1 MGESKDSDSLLPKG
15 STRYLE
21 FPFLCDDVRLKDTKS
36 SLESGI
42 KLSLAHYQ
50 EAREC
55 YVNEEYYRALWRQR
69 EAESAAEEQVLEIDR
84 ESLSENHV
92 VGSPGNKPVIR
103 FLESDT
109 QNEPGAIAR
118 RVREALVSSSAK
130 NEPAVDAEVEN
141 YVINCV
147 AQREPRSHKWDD
159 EDLVAY
165 VGDLMTEKYFD
176 DHIDDFVDAVTSHM
190 YFNVMLYEPLM
201 LKRIECPNFYSKY
214 ILVWKYDGDFHNM
227 YDSQCFIDDY
237 FSRLH
242 VLSGDYWGNMRE
254 LLQKNGVLM
263 NVDKF
268 RHYFRRSQTQGKLEF
283 VEMDET
289 SIYLSHEGSVAN
301 MEYSP
306 SFETSSESS
315 VPRSAKAVHFEPA
328 PRLLHINQQEAPAYV
343 YLDAV
348 E

>member
-1 MGESKDSDSLLPKG
+1 MQTMGESKDCDSLLSKG
-15 STRYLE
+15 STRYFE
-21 FPFLCDDVRLKDTKS
+21 FPFHCDDVRLKDTKS

-42 KLSLAHYQ
+42 RLSLAHYQ
-50 EAREC
+50 EAHEC
-55 YVNEEYYRALWRQR
+55 FVNEEYYRALWRQR
-69 EAESAAEEQVLEIDR
+69 EAETAAEEEVLEIDR
-84 ESLSENHV
+84 ESLNENHL

-103 FLESDT
+103 FFT
-109 QNEPGAIAR
+109 QNEPGIIAR
-118 RVREALVSSSAK
+118 RVREALVSYSGK

-159 EDLVAY
+159 DDLVAY
-165 VGDLMTEKYFD
+165 VGELVTEKYFD
-176 DHIDDFVDAVTSHM
+176 DHIDDFVDGVTSHM

-201 LKRIECPNFYSKY
+201 QKQIECPNFYAKY

-242 VLSGDYWGNMRE
+242 VMSGDCWGSMRE

-268 RHYFRRSQTQGKLEF
+268 RHYFRRSQTRGELIE
-283 VEMDET
+283 VDET
-289 SIYLSHEGSVAN
+289 SIYLSHEDSAAI
-301 MEYSP
+301 MDYSP
-306 SFETSSESS
+306 SYETSSESS
-315 VPRSAKAVHFEPA
+315 VPRSVKAVHFEPA